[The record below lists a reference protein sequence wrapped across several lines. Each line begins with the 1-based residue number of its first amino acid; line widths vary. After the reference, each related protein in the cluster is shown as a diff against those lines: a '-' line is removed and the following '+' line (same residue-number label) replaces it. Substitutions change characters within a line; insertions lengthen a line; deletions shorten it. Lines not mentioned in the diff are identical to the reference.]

1 MVRCIYYNCN
11 TMDDIT
17 KMIKNFVSGLIL
29 ISVGIAGTQIY
40 QYLYPPPAEI
50 KIVEKTK
57 IVTKYIDR
65 DYSAMSRDG
74 LASELMKYDKGQFLL
89 DGEMVS
95 PETIHITGRLY
106 RREAERDIKFKIK
119 GTSNIRFYV
128 GVGIVGALAGGYV
141 VYKIKK

>member
-1 MVRCIYYNCN
+1 
-11 TMDDIT
+11 
-17 KMIKNFVSGLIL
+17 MIKNFVSGIIL
-29 ISVGIAGTQIY
+29 ISAGIAGTLFY

-57 IVTKYIDR
+57 IISKPIIRDYTKYTRI
-65 DYSAMSRDG
+65 S
-74 LASELMKYDKGQFLL
+74 LESELMKYDKGPFLL

-106 RREAERDIKFKIK
+106 RREAERDIKLEIK

-128 GVGIVGALAGGYV
+128 GVGIVGAVAGGYV
-141 VYKIKK
+141 IYKIKK